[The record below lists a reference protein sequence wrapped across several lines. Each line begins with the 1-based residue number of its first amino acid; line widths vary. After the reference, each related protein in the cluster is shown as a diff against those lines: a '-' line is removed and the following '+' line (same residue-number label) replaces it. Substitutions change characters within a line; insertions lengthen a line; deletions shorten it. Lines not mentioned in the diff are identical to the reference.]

1 MKLIIT
7 YLLIISVYN
16 FTIYDLYFLKAENF
30 LFNEEISKWQ
40 FIIKYSADKALADNI
55 EYTVSI
61 LSDDN
66 PSLAFCFAYKKYN
79 ENHLNCT
86 CKNEERNNLIA
97 LNKVPGDA
105 NIHWKN
111 LTWIYRMPVCCNLIY
126 QFI

>member
-16 FTIYDLYFLKAENF
+16 IAIYDLYFLKAENF

-79 ENHLNCT
+79 GNHLNCT

-97 LNKVPGDA
+97 LNKVPGDC
-105 NIHWKN
+105 KYTLEKFN
-111 LTWIYRMPVCCNLIY
+111 LDL
-126 QFI
+126 